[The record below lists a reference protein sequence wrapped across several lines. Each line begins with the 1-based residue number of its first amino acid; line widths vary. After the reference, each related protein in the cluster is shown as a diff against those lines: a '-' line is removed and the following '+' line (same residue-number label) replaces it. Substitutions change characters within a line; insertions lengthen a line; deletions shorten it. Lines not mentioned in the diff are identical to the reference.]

1 MKVVRFI
8 LDLVSIIAFG
18 IMDVLY
24 CIVVLIGYENITFMN
39 GLGVFA
45 LGVILTYAIILLG
58 KDIGNILDLKNNH
71 DITS

>member
-1 MKVVRFI
+1 MKVIRFI
-8 LDLVSIIAFG
+8 LDLISIIVFG

-45 LGVILTYAIILLG
+45 SGILLTYVIILLG
-58 KDIGNILDLKNNH
+58 KDIASILDLKNNH

>member
-8 LDLVSIIAFG
+8 LDLVSIITFG